1 MSTGTSCHFGHLLQ
15 VSKNLFEVWRATV
28 KLTHGVAR
36 TFQLRVWI
44 IFYICITDYIV
55 KYGEL
60 SACSERTKEIHVV
73 SALYSNDTPIQDCD
87 HPSMRG

>member
-1 MSTGTSCHFGHLLQ
+1 MPTKKKLVASKGTGKGKRKQCSQ
-15 VSKNLFEVWRATV
+15 I

-36 TFQLRVWI
+36 TFQMRVWI
-44 IFYICITDYIV
+44 IFYICIMAYIV
-55 KYGEL
+55 KYGER

-87 HPSMRG
+87 HLSMRG